1 MDEKRT
7 GYISIGEMA
16 KMNRTTV
23 PTLRLYDSMKLLTP
37 CYVDEKTHYRYYD
50 IKQNARLDMIQYMKE
65 LGMELKEI
73 KSILDRKD
81 LDLIEDVLMQKREQ
95 TLQEM
100 EELKFKMEAID
111 RTVASIKRY
120 KKSPASGTITL
131 EYIPDRTIY
140 SMTVDK
146 NFYDYNID
154 TYELILKQLK
164 NKLIECDIPQ
174 VYYCNAGTLMSR
186 RRFEEQIFY
195 SNEIFIFVDDNFPLQ
210 DRVQKIENGMYACI
224 YTEDFDE
231 ERDCAKKLLAYCRE
245 HGYQICGDYICEEI
259 MEMNVFDSRKR
270 SMYLR
275 LQVPVKMEK

>member
-1 MDEKRT
+1 
-7 GYISIGEMA
+7 
-16 KMNRTTV
+16 
-23 PTLRLYDSMKLLTP
+23 
-37 CYVDEKTHYRYYD
+37 
-50 IKQNARLDMIQYMKE
+50 MIQYMKE

-154 TYELILKQLK
+154 TYELILKQRHST
-164 NKLIECDIPQ
+164 
-174 VYYCNAGTLMSR
+174 G
-186 RRFEEQIFY
+186 
-195 SNEIFIFVDDNFPLQ
+195 
-210 DRVQKIENGMYACI
+210 
-224 YTEDFDE
+224 
-231 ERDCAKKLLAYCRE
+231 LL
-245 HGYQICGDYICEEI
+245 
-259 MEMNVFDSRKR
+259 
-270 SMYLR
+270 L
-275 LQVPVKMEK
+275 

>member
-1 MDEKRT
+1 MEKKDR
-7 GYISIGEMA
+7 YISIGEMA
-16 KMNRTTV
+16 KINRTTV
-23 PTLRLYDSMKLLTP
+23 PTLRLYDSMGLLTP
-37 CYVDEKTHYRYYD
+37 YYTDEETHYRYYD
-50 IKQNARLDMIQYMKE
+50 IKQNARFDMIQYMKE

-73 KSILDRKD
+73 KELFDKQDIN
-81 LDLIEDVLMQKREQ
+81 LIEQILRQKKEQ
-95 TLQEM
+95 TVVQM
-100 EELKFKMEAID
+100 QELKFKMQAID
-111 RTVASIKRY
+111 RTVASIERY
-120 KKSPASGTITL
+120 KKSPKSGTITL

-140 SMTVDK
+140 SMCVDT

-154 TYELILKQLK
+154 MYELILKQLK
-164 NKLIECDIPQ
+164 NKLMEFHIPQ
-174 VYYCNAGTLMSR
+174 VYYCNAGTIMR
-186 RRFEEQIFY
+186 RELFEKLTFY
-195 SNEIFIFVDDNFPLQ
+195 SEEIFIFVDDDFPMK
-210 DRVQKIENGMYACI
+210 DCVQTIENGMCACI

>member
-1 MDEKRT
+1 
-7 GYISIGEMA
+7 
-16 KMNRTTV
+16 
-23 PTLRLYDSMKLLTP
+23 
-37 CYVDEKTHYRYYD
+37 
-50 IKQNARLDMIQYMKE
+50 
-65 LGMELKEI
+65 
-73 KSILDRKD
+73 
-81 LDLIEDVLMQKREQ
+81 MQKREQ

-100 EELKFKMEAID
+100 QELKFKMEAID

-231 ERDCAKKLLAYCRE
+231 EQECAARLLEYCKKNHYE
-245 HGYQICGDYICEEI
+245 ICGDYICEEI
-259 MEMNVFDSRKR
+259 MEMHIFNERKR
-270 SMYLR
+270 AMYLR
-275 LQVPVKMEK
+275 LQIPVKMNK

>member
-1 MDEKRT
+1 
-7 GYISIGEMA
+7 
-16 KMNRTTV
+16 
-23 PTLRLYDSMKLLTP
+23 
-37 CYVDEKTHYRYYD
+37 
-50 IKQNARLDMIQYMKE
+50 MILYMKV

-100 EELKFKMEAID
+100 QELKFKMEAID

-140 SMTVDK
+140 SMTVYK

-231 ERDCAKKLLAYCRE
+231 EQECAAKLLEYCKKNHYE
-245 HGYQICGDYICEEI
+245 ICGDYICEEI
-259 MEMNVFDSRKR
+259 MEMHIFNERKR

-275 LQVPVKMEK
+275 LQVPVKMNK